1 MKTYLLEVILVSKPL
16 SNILFIV
23 YCLTSAPLGILIGG
37 IIVQKNGGYS
47 SIFCLY
53 FLVFNCSMV
62 LCLSITTYFVVNVV
76 AFSIIMW
83 LLLFFG
89 SSIVP
94 NIAGSLLSSLPIE
107 LKGSGYS
114 VQNLMVNSIGNA
126 PAPYL
131 FGVIYE
137 HTKYTAPTLALGISL
152 SFSIFGLISLIV
164 ALKIKKQQI

>member
-23 YCLTSAPLGILIGG
+23 YCLTSAPLGIIVGG
-37 IIVQKNGGYS
+37 LIVQRNGGYA
-47 SIFCLY
+47 SINCLY
-53 FLVFNCSMV
+53 FLIFNCSMV
-62 LCLSITTYFVVNVV
+62 FCLSITTYFVTNVI

-83 LLLFFG
+83 TLLFFG

-94 NIAGSLLSSLPIE
+94 NIGGSLLSSLSID

-131 FGVIYE
+131 FGVI
-137 HTKYTAPTLALGISL
+137 
-152 SFSIFGLISLIV
+152 
-164 ALKIKKQQI
+164 